1 MNEFNISLS
10 KEQLDIIMK
19 ALGEL
24 PLKESLPV
32 FNEINRQYLIQVKTL
47 ESGKENKTEVN

>member
-1 MNEFNISLS
+1 MDKFNIELTRA
-10 KEQLDIIMK
+10 QLDIIMK

-32 FNEINRQYLIQVKTL
+32 FNEINNQYITQIQN
-47 ESGKENKTEVN
+47 KEAPNA

>member
-1 MNEFNISLS
+1 MKYMIELT
-10 KEQLDIIMK
+10 KEQLDIVMK

-32 FNEINRQYLIQVKTL
+32 FNDINAQYIEQIKP
-47 ESGKENKTEVN
+47 KEAPNA